1 MDIEQCVGSQKVK
14 RDKQSQ
20 SDATD
25 NEKENQNVQGK
36 DLVDNFVGQRT
47 KLHWQGQ
54 HKMINHCEKLTI
66 FL

>member
-25 NEKENQNVQGK
+25 NEKENQNGQGK
-36 DLVDNFVGQRT
+36 ELIDNFVGQRT
-47 KLHWQGQ
+47 KLHWQVQ

>member
-25 NEKENQNVQGK
+25 NEKENQNGQGK
-36 DLVDNFVGQRT
+36 ELIDNFVGRRT
-47 KLHWQGQ
+47 KLHWQVQ
-54 HKMINHCEKLTI
+54 HMTINHTGKVTL

>member
-25 NEKENQNVQGK
+25 NEKENQNGQGK
-36 DLVDNFVGQRT
+36 DLIDNFVGQRT

-54 HKMINHCEKLTI
+54 YIIINHNEKLTI